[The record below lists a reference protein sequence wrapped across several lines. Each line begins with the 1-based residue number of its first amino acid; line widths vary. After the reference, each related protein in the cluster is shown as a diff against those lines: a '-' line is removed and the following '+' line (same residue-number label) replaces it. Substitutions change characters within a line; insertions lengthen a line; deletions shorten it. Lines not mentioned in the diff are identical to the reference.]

1 MVPFSKYPAIQKL
14 KMLAQNPFDLT
25 KNLTPDRLKDYCA
38 KACGYKFLYGTERV
52 TSEVLEALTELAD
65 EARAVEKMQGMQQ
78 GDIVNEIAGYPSEK
92 RAALHTATRDFFN
105 HPQTE
110 PAAQEAAHLARK
122 ENEKLQAFISK
133 IDTEGLYTDLV
144 TVGIGG
150 SDLGPRAHYF
160 ALKHLLKPGR
170 KIHYI
175 SNVDPDDAADV
186 LRGIEDLNK
195 TLVIVVSK
203 SGTTLET
210 ATNEALVREKFL
222 KAGLEPKN
230 HFLAITMPGTPMD
243 NRQKYLEIFY
253 MWDWIG
259 GRYSTTSMCGA
270 VMLAFA
276 FGFAVYWDF
285 LKGAHA
291 MDQNAL
297 ISDVKANLPL
307 LAALLGIWNRDFLK
321 YPTVALIPYSQ
332 ALIRYPA
339 HIQQLDMESNGK
351 RIDRQA
357 ASVDFLTGPIIWGE
371 VGTNAQH
378 SFFQLIHQGTDTIP
392 VTLIAFKTSLYG
404 EDLTVEGTTSQ
415 EKLLANLFAQSLA
428 LATGQASENPNEFFP
443 GNRPTNVL
451 LADQLN
457 PFTLGALL
465 SFFEH
470 KVAFQG
476 FIWGIN
482 SFDQPGVQLGK
493 LLANKIIRQFAEP
506 NQNSHTSFPLGE
518 AYLNHLKNIN

>member
-1 MVPFSKYPAIQKL
+1 MTSFSKYPAVQKL
-14 KMLAQNPFDLT
+14 KLLAQNPFDLT
-25 KNLTPDRLKDYCA
+25 KNLTAERLKNYCA
-38 KACGYKFLYGTERV
+38 KACGFKLLYGTERV
-52 TSEVLEALTELAD
+52 SAEVIEALIQLAG
-65 EARAVEKMQGMQQ
+65 EAQALEKMKGMQQ
-78 GDIVNEIAGYPSEK
+78 GEIVNEIAGFASEK
-92 RAALHTATRDFFN
+92 RAALHTATRDFFDN
-105 HPQTE
+105 PQTAS
-110 PAAQEAAHLARK
+110 AAQEAAHLARK
-122 ENEKLQAFISK
+122 ETEKLQTFISK
-133 IDTEGLYTDLV
+133 VDAEGHYTDLV

-175 SNVDPDDAADV
+175 SNVDPDDAAEV
-186 LRGIEDLNK
+186 LQGIEDLNK

-210 ATNEALVREKFL
+210 ATNEALVREKFV
-222 KAGLEPKN
+222 KAGLDPKK
-230 HFLAITMPGTPMD
+230 HFISITMPGTPMD
-243 NRQKYLEIFY
+243 NKEQYLETFY

-276 FGFAVYWDF
+276 FGFDVYWEF

-297 ISDVKANLPL
+297 VSDVKANLPL
-307 LAALLGIWNRDFLK
+307 LAALLGIWNRDFLNL
-321 YPTVALIPYSQ
+321 PTLALIPYSQ

-351 RIDRQA
+351 RIDRHGIA
-357 ASVDFLTGPIIWGE
+357 ADFQTGPVIWGE

-378 SFFQLIHQGTDTIP
+378 SFFQLIHQGTGTIP
-392 VTLIAFKTSLYG
+392 VTLIAFKNNLYR
-404 EDLTVEGTTSQ
+404 EDITIEGTTSQ

-428 LATGQASENPNEFFP
+428 LATGQVSENPNEFFP

-451 LADQLN
+451 LADQLT

-465 SFFEH
+465 SFFEN

-493 LLANKIIRQFAEP
+493 ILANKIIRQFAEP
-506 NQNSHTSFPLGE
+506 QNVNVSFPLGE
-518 AYLNHLKNIN
+518 AYLNHLKEI